1 VHDVEE
7 TFRTADKLVDEQ
19 IEPNLIDSDSH
30 DERDANENLEDT
42 DDDDM

>member
-1 VHDVEE
+1 MRGVEA

-19 IEPNLIDSDSH
+19 IEPNLIDSDSD
-30 DERDANENLEDT
+30 DERDANENLDDT